1 MLQFNSKKRIT
12 VDQALKH
19 EYFKSL
25 YKESQI
31 IECKTP
37 FKFDWEK
44 TELDEARIQDLM
56 WEEIYQFRFYL
67 KEEREKRL
75 KDGSIPDFKT
85 LKAQQVKLSSSQQK
99 PSTQPTVGDGRTRG
113 ASKGGEKTSV
123 ISEPIADEPEVGPG
137 KK

>member
-1 MLQFNSKKRIT
+1 

-44 TELDEARIQDLM
+44 TELDEARIQELM
-56 WEEIYQFRFYL
+56 WEEIYQFRPSL
-67 KEEREKRL
+67 KEERDKRL

-85 LKAQQVKLSSSQQK
+85 LKAQQQKLSSNTAKTAGSNSQQ
-99 PSTQPTVGDGRTRG
+99 PQGDNRSRT
-113 ASKGGEKTSV
+113 ASKGGDKPSI
-123 ISEPIADEPEVGPG
+123 ISEPIPDEAEIGPT